1 MATQHTPSAWE
12 GGGSEPAALEID
24 PGSLLPYSLGR
35 RVPLT
40 MLSFVPPRLWIVTV
54 TGLAIVHS
62 AKRLAQKHPNPYSG
76 SVRVPKDRIRFKT
89 EQRQHYTISLSISL
103 EPNSGKLSLGLSK
116 CVALWIVTSR
126 MLPSPPLKL
135 RNLHL
140 PVVDGTEEEAYANR
154 EVYDDCDVPLGIVSA
169 HLLSSVETNFAV
181 GDNGGITRSGNAEAE
196 DEDNMP
202 PVLGRGQRKKVPT
215 RRYQGPVFGG
225 ALDFFFTSSSGFG
238 DYIDRTAAAA
248 RIHNYWP
255 HTVMIRPVSCLND
268 RAPSRAPLPLEE
280 GRARAEYWSAWSCS
294 CPPIFK
300 LEIGIAPLSC
310 PLYFRNS
317 ISVDPL
323 LFHVFSSMTVV
334 KHLADRERHHFL
346 GTEAIKFSLRKKWP

>member
-1 MATQHTPSAWE
+1 MTGLDQFDDVLMTRRIFCRGESKNGQNAEAGQAWE
-12 GGGSEPAALEID
+12 YLD
-24 PGSLLPYSLGR
+24 Q
-35 RVPLT
+35 
-40 MLSFVPPRLWIVTV
+40 LWIVTV

-62 AKRLAQKHPNPYSG
+62 AKRLAQKHPNPYS
-76 SVRVPKDRIRFKT
+76 
-89 EQRQHYTISLSISL
+89 

-225 ALDFFFTSSSGFG
+225 ALDFFFTYFG
-238 DYIDRTAAAA
+238 GDFVEILAAQKS
-248 RIHNYWP
+248 ILHP
-255 HTVMIRPVSCLND
+255 
-268 RAPSRAPLPLEE
+268 
-280 GRARAEYWSAWSCS
+280 
-294 CPPIFK
+294 FK
-300 LEIGIAPLSC
+300 ASKI
-310 PLYFRNS
+310 
-317 ISVDPL
+317 
-323 LFHVFSSMTVV
+323 
-334 KHLADRERHHFL
+334 
-346 GTEAIKFSLRKKWP
+346 